1 MAQQSRF
8 QANIIKGNTLFDSTP
23 PRPAHWQPAFGTTDH
38 ASPRNTP
45 RTLDEH
51 IVPIPPTH
59 YILADARRKKGLTLQ
74 EVSDM
79 CGINIRQY
87 QKFESGERDFKG
99 CAFSLGLRI
108 CKVLDLD
115 PFIFIR

>member
-1 MAQQSRF
+1 
-8 QANIIKGNTLFDSTP
+8 
-23 PRPAHWQPAFGTTDH
+23 
-38 ASPRNTP
+38 
-45 RTLDEH
+45 
-51 IVPIPPTH
+51 
-59 YILADARRKKGLTLQ
+59 
-74 EVSDM
+74 M